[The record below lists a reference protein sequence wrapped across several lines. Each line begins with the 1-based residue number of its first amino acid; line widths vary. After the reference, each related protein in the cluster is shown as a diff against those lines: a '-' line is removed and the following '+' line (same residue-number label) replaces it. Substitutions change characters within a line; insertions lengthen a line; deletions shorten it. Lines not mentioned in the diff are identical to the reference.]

1 MPLKDEAYYE
11 LYTDLLGAYRL
22 ACRHKGATNNRIR
35 FELKREEML
44 AELTASILRREYV
57 PASSTRFI
65 VTEPVVREVIAANFR
80 ERVVH
85 HYIDEYLS
93 PYLERILIHDCYS
106 CRKSKG
112 ISAGVERLEH
122 HIRSCS
128 QNYTKPCYVL
138 KLDIR
143 SYFMSICKEILLVKA
158 RRLLRWIG
166 QQIDPQSGRR
176 NDETDRFRIISYLTE
191 RIILHDPL
199 EGCVYRGDP
208 NLLGRLPASKSL
220 VHSPEGR
227 GLPIGN
233 LTSQLFS
240 NLYLNDFDHYMKE
253 RLGLK
258 HYGRYV
264 DDFYVVHNDPGY
276 LLSLIPDIS
285 RFLHDDT
292 GLSLH
297 PDKTKLVNV
306 LGGIAFL
313 GSYIKPYRRYV
324 LHKTV
329 SRIRTK
335 LDRLNARP
343 TGYFNDPK
351 RLHRALSSANSFL
364 GTFSH
369 ARTYRL
375 RRQMFQGCVMFRYCY
390 ATSMLRKLVLKRRWK
405 KLRVTDPDR
414 WLESPEDTCGTGAGG
429 SRRSLPGCPV
439 KQPLL
444 PPPEEAF
451 VLPLV
456 LLACGGRWKH
466 TPEELP
472 ENRRME
478 WYERPEIRPIKDKER

>member
-11 LYTDLLGAYRL
+11 LYTELLRAYRL

-44 AELTASILRREYV
+44 AELAASILRREYV

-65 VTEPVVREVIAANFR
+65 VTEPVAREIIAANFR
-80 ERVVH
+80 DRVVH

-106 CRKSKG
+106 CRKNKG

-128 QNYTKPCYVL
+128 RNYTKPCYVL

-143 SYFMSICKEILLVKA
+143 GYFMSINREILLVKT
-158 RRLLRWIG
+158 RRLLHWIG
-166 QQIDPQSGRR
+166 QQKDPQTGRR
-176 NDETDRFRIISYLTE
+176 NDATDRFHIISYLAE

-199 EGCVYRGDP
+199 DGCVYRGDP
-208 NLLGRLPASKSL
+208 GLLGRLPASKSL
-220 VHSPEGR
+220 VHSPEGC

-233 LTSQLFS
+233 LPSQFFS

-264 DDFYVVHNDPGY
+264 DDFYVVYDDPDY
-276 LLSLIPDIS
+276 LLSLVPDIG

-292 GLSLH
+292 ALSLH
-297 PDKTKLVNV
+297 PNKTKLVNV
-306 LGGIAFL
+306 LSGVAFL

-324 LHKTV
+324 LNKTV
-329 SRIRTK
+329 SRIREK
-335 LDRLNARP
+335 VDRLNGRP
-343 TGYFNDPK
+343 PEYFNDPK
-351 RLHRALSSANSFL
+351 RLHRALSSVNSFL

-369 ARTYRL
+369 ARTFRL
-375 RRQMFQGCVMFRYCY
+375 RRKMFQGSVMFRYGY
-390 ATSMLRKLVLKRRWK
+390 ATSMLRKMVLKRRWK
-405 KLRVTDPDR
+405 KLRVVDPDR
-414 WLESPEDTCGTGAGG
+414 RLESPEDASGTGTGG
-429 SRRSLPGCPV
+429 SRRSLRNRPV
-439 KQPLL
+439 RPPFPP
-444 PPPEEAF
+444 PPPEE
-451 VLPLV
+451 VLVPPP
-456 LLACGGRWKH
+456 AGRAADSRDTRRKSC
-466 TPEELP
+466 PET
-472 ENRRME
+472 
-478 WYERPEIRPIKDKER
+478 D